1 MAEGNQSDPLSS
13 VLVSVSR
20 LLQEDDIQGVVIGG
34 IAASILGRPRYT
46 NDVDIVILDLDDRIQ
61 AMVARMKKFDM
72 EPRISDYEKFAAESR
87 MLLMRHV
94 PSGINID
101 ISMGLLPF
109 ERDAVSRSRSLLHQ
123 GLTIPL
129 PTPEDLIVFKAISPR
144 SVDEEDIKAIVKR
157 HPDLDKDRVLS
168 ILREFFEIL
177 EKPELLKNIESI
189 LSDV

>member
-101 ISMGLLPF
+101 ISM
-109 ERDAVSRSRSLLHQ
+109 
-123 GLTIPL
+123 
-129 PTPEDLIVFKAISPR
+129 
-144 SVDEEDIKAIVKR
+144 
-157 HPDLDKDRVLS
+157 
-168 ILREFFEIL
+168 
-177 EKPELLKNIESI
+177 
-189 LSDV
+189 